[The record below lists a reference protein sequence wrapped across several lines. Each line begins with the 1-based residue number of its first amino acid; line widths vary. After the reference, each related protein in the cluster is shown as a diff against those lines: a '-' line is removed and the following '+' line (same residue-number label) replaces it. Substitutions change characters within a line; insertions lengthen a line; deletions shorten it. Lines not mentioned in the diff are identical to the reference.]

1 MTDRIDDD
9 TDLTHAVRFYPL
21 SLLTEGGDQ
30 DNALIVSWQ
39 NQASSPNAAHAAR
52 MEGASEVGIIML
64 KQPIEGWPRSPV
76 LWFLVQGEPK
86 LMWRQSET
94 VLSEEQT
101 KTLLV
106 ALLKFL
112 DQEGLKPLHPTETR
126 H

>member
-21 SLLTEGGDQ
+21 NPLTGGGDK

-39 NQASSPNAAHAAR
+39 NQAASPNAAHAAR
-52 MEGASEVGIIML
+52 MVGASEVGTIML
-64 KQPIEGWPRSPV
+64 NQPIEGWPSSPV

-86 LMWRQSET
+86 LMRPQSDP

-101 KTLLV
+101 T
-106 ALLKFL
+106 ALLAALFKFL
-112 DQEGLKPLHPTETR
+112 DQEGLKPLRPTETL

>member
-21 SLLTEGGDQ
+21 SLLTESGDQ

-39 NQASSPNAAHAAR
+39 NQAAPLNAAHAAR
-52 MEGASEVGIIML
+52 MEGASEVGIIMFDN
-64 KQPIEGWPRSPV
+64 PIDGWPKSPV
-76 LWFLVQGEPK
+76 LWFLVLGEPK
-86 LMWRQSET
+86 LKRRQSDP

-101 KTLLV
+101 TTLLA
-106 ALLKFL
+106 ALSKFL
-112 DQEGLKPLHPTETR
+112 DQEGLKPLHPTETL